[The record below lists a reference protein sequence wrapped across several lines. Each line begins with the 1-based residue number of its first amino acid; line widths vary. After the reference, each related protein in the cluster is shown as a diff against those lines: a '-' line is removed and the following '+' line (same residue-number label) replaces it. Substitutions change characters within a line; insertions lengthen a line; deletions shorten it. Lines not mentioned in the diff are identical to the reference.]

1 MIQFSFTLSSA
12 CETVPTSSYNH
23 LKKPDKINVQ
33 ITKMEESLKT
43 CRDKKHM
50 HHEISVTNQVF
61 SLVKYYT
68 TPSLPVKLQLVCC
81 ILPINYRL

>member
-1 MIQFSFTLSSA
+1 M
-12 CETVPTSSYNH
+12 E
-23 LKKPDKINVQ
+23 KINVQ

-43 CRDKKHM
+43 CRAKKHI

-68 TPSLPVKLQLVCC
+68 THSLPIKLQLVCC
-81 ILPINYRL
+81 FLPINYRLQMTNNFTCFQSNALKI